1 MKKEVQ
7 EVRRIKKMRGSITL
21 KLLILE
27 VPLALALVAVV
38 IISNL
43 LITRVANSCRE
54 TYIEVISNTP
64 LRPLITADRGYVS
77 GPVCL
82 R

>member
-7 EVRRIKKMRGSITL
+7 EVTRIKAMRGSITA

-38 IISNL
+38 IISK
-43 LITRVANSCRE
+43 E
-54 TYIEVISNTP
+54 P
-64 LRPLITADRGYVS
+64 
-77 GPVCL
+77 
-82 R
+82 